1 MPDIQTVPVTQGDTP
16 TRTFRITSSG
26 AALNLTGVTVTAVI
40 KPTIGTSDDDN
51 AAHPLTVGAGLTIV
65 DAAAGTVRM
74 DIPSAVT
81 TSPGWWFYKIQVT
94 SSGHPETAVEGLMPV
109 SPA

>member
-51 AAHPLTVGAGLTIV
+51 AAHP
-65 DAAAGTVRM
+65 
-74 DIPSAVT
+74 
-81 TSPGWWFYKIQVT
+81 
-94 SSGHPETAVEGLMPV
+94 
-109 SPA
+109 